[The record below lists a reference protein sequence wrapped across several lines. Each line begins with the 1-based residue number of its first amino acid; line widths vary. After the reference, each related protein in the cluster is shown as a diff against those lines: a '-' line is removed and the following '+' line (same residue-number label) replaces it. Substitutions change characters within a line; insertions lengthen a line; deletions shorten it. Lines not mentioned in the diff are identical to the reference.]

1 MKNQIPVLRLKPR
14 EQHKLRRGSLWVYS
28 NQIDTKVTPI
38 RERAPGELIDLEDAQ
53 GQWLARGYMNPAT
66 LIAVRILC
74 REPVTIDADF
84 FAQRLRQALAARE
97 AVYTAPF
104 YRLVHGE
111 GDYLPG
117 LVVDRFGD
125 VLVVQENTAGMA
137 ALRDVWLPV
146 LQELTKASAV
156 LFRNANPAR
165 QLEGLPEADEWVG
178 AAVAHVEVEESGVT
192 HRCDLG
198 AGQKTGWFYD
208 QRPHRELFAGM
219 ASGRRV
225 LDVFSYL
232 GGWGL
237 GAAAHGAQSVDCIDA
252 SAVATQALLQAA
264 RNAELSVQAHAEEAS
279 KALRRMRDAGRQ
291 FDLIVV
297 DPPALIKRRKDFAK
311 GREHY
316 ARLNHL
322 ALQVLAPGGV
332 LFAASCSHHMPAD
345 ELLAVVQR
353 EASKQGRQ
361 FSVFHRGGAGPD
373 HPVHPA
379 LPETAYLKVFGLRE
393 II

>member
-1 MKNQIPVLRLKPR
+1 MNEAMPVLRLRPR

-28 NQIDTKVTPI
+28 NQIDTKATPI
-38 RERAPGELIDLEDAQ
+38 KGHAPGGLVDLEDSQ
-53 GQWLARGYMNPAT
+53 GRWLARGCLNPAT
-66 LIAVRILC
+66 LIAVRILS
-74 REPVTIDADF
+74 RQAVDIDAEF
-84 FAQRLRQALAARE
+84 FAQRIQQALAARKALYAE
-97 AVYTAPF
+97 PF
-104 YRLVHGE
+104 YRLIHGE

-117 LVVDRFGD
+117 LIVDRFAE

-137 ALRDVWLPV
+137 ALRAVWLPV
-146 LQELTKASAV
+146 LRDLTGVRSV

-165 QLEGLPEADEWVG
+165 QLEGLPEDDEWVG
-178 AAVAHVEVEESGVT
+178 AEVGQVELVESGVR
-192 HRCDLG
+192 HRCDLN

-208 QRPHRELFAGM
+208 QRPHRELFARLAAGK
-219 ASGRRV
+219 RV

-237 GAAAHGAQSVDCIDA
+237 GAAAQGADSVDCVDS
-252 SAVATQALLQAA
+252 SAGVIQALQAA
-264 RNAELSVQAHAEEAS
+264 AEAAGLSVQTHAAEATQT
-279 KALRRMRDAGRQ
+279 LRAMRDAGRN

-322 ALQVLAPGGV
+322 ALQLLAPGGV

-345 ELLAVVQR
+345 ELLDVVQR
-353 EASKQGRQ
+353 EAAKLGRQ
-361 FSVFHRGGAGPD
+361 LSVFHRGGAGPD

-379 LPETAYLKVFGLRE
+379 LPETAYLKVFALRE
-393 II
+393 VI

>member
-1 MKNQIPVLRLKPR
+1 MNEHIPVLRLRPR
-14 EQHKLRRGSLWVYS
+14 EQHKLRRGSLWLYS
-28 NQIDTKVTPI
+28 NQIDTKATPI
-38 RERAPGELIDLEDAQ
+38 RELPPGALVDLEDSQ
-53 GQWLARGYMNPAT
+53 GRWLARGCLNPAT
-66 LIAVRILC
+66 LIAVRVLSRQAIA
-74 REPVTIDADF
+74 IDSEF
-84 FAQRLRQALAARE
+84 FQRRFSQALAARAALYSE
-97 AVYTAPF
+97 PY
-104 YRLVHGE
+104 YRLIHGE

-117 LVVDRFGD
+117 LIVDRFGD

-137 ALRDVWLPV
+137 ALRAVWLPA
-146 LQELTKASAV
+146 LIAETRARSV

-165 QLEGLPEADEWVG
+165 QLEGLPAEDEWVG
-178 AAVAHVEVEESGVT
+178 PPVERVELIENGIC
-192 HRCDLG
+192 HRCDLN

-208 QRPHRELFAGM
+208 QRPHRELFAQL
-219 ASGRRV
+219 ASGQQV

-237 GAAAHGAQSVDCIDA
+237 GAAAHGARSVDCVDSSA
-252 SAVATQALLQAA
+252 SAIQALEAAAEAAGLSVQTHTAEATQALRSL
-264 RNAELSVQAHAEEAS
+264 
-279 KALRRMRDAGRQ
+279 RDAGRS

-322 ALQVLAPGGV
+322 ALQVLQPGGT
-332 LFAASCSHHMPAD
+332 LFAASCSHHMPAE

-353 EASKQGRQ
+353 EASKLGRQ
-361 FSVFHRGGAGPD
+361 FSVFHQGGAGPD

-379 LPETAYLKVFGLRE
+379 LPETAYLKVFALRE
-393 II
+393 VL